1 MWFYYSEKNRKKR
14 EEAER
19 ARKVKRKQ
27 DDFEL
32 DESEYATDNH
42 LYIIYFFGRIFYR
55 YLIYFK
61 MTLLLFFILGWY
73 FPIFHLL
80 ILWRYF
86 VYTCEWIVLDEEIN
100 FDFHD
105 EAVEILLLTRQGG
118 YLGFENIHIC
128 MIYDELGYA
137 YWDVDTF
144 HDLRSDRYYY
154 YNLMYD
160 WAGYIDNY
168 QKINKE
174 KFINIKKENKWIK
187 LYVKEKVNIKNDK
200 DNIKNFSKINK
211 IIYKRRH
218 LLRLNRLK
226 NKFIFS
232 LRKNKVYF
240 LKNYKDFISLN
251 RVRGLAK
258 WRFLDLSLKNYE
270 TFGAVH
276 KINKNYLN
284 EDKKDDYY
292 K

>member
-27 DDFEL
+27 GDFEL

-55 YLIYFK
+55 YLIYFRI
-61 MTLLLFFILGWY
+61 TILLFFILGWY

-86 VYTCEWIVLDEEIN
+86 VYSCEWIVLDEEIN
-100 FDFHD
+100 FDFHQ
-105 EAVEILLLTRQGG
+105 EAVDILLLARQGG

-137 YWDVDTF
+137 YWDVDTL

-154 YNLMYD
+154 YDLMQD
-160 WAGYIDNY
+160 WAGYSDKY
-168 QKINKE
+168 KSINRR
-174 KFINIKKENKWIK
+174 KFINLKKENKWIK
-187 LYVKEKVNIKNDK
+187 LYVKEKIKISNNKENIC
-200 DNIKNFSKINK
+200 NFSKINK

-218 LLRLNRLK
+218 LLRINRTR
-226 NKFIFS
+226 NKFILL
-232 LRKNKVYF
+232 LRKNKIYYSRTY
-240 LKNYKDFISLN
+240 NDFICLN
-251 RVRGLAK
+251 RIRGLAK
-258 WRFLDLSLKNYE
+258 WRIIDLALKNYDD
-270 TFGAVH
+270 FGSIH
-276 KINKNYLN
+276 KINKKYID

>member
-105 EAVEILLLTRQGG
+105 EAVDILLLTRQGG

-128 MIYDELGYA
+128 MIYDELGYV

-154 YNLMYD
+154 YNLMQD
-160 WAGYIDNY
+160 WAGYLDNY
-168 QKINKE
+168 RTINEK
-174 KFINIKKENKWIK
+174 KFINLKKENKWIK
-187 LYVKEKVNIKNDK
+187 LYVKEKINIKNDK
-200 DNIKNFSKINK
+200 DEIKNFNKINK

-218 LLRLNRLK
+218 LLRLNRIK
-226 NKFIFS
+226 VKFISS
-232 LRKNKVYF
+232 LRKNKIYF
-240 LKNYKDFISLN
+240 FKNYKEFININ

-258 WRFLDLSLKNYE
+258 WRFLYSNLKNNKE
-270 TFGAVH
+270 LGVVH
-276 KINKNYLN
+276 KINKDYLN